1 MIYQHNIIRKH
12 LKSAVIFTVLFSLLS
27 SCANQG
33 NITGKP
39 SSRWVMLGSKTI
51 DFIGDTDAIPVSDKD
66 SFSQLR
72 FKIEG
77 RGTTIK
83 AITVTYADGNV
94 QEVSSIDAVMSPGQF
109 SKTIVLTG
117 AAKRIGRVEYKF
129 GPGTAGSGKGMMRLY
144 GYKVVKP

>member
-1 MIYQHNIIRKH
+1 MIYQPNNIGKH
-12 LKSAVIFTVLFSLLS
+12 LSLITISILLFLFLS
-27 SCANQG
+27 SCANSA
-33 NITGKP
+33 NIAGKP
-39 SSRWVMLGSKTI
+39 ASRWVMLGSRTI
-51 DFIGDTDAIPVSDKD
+51 DFVGDTDAIPVSDKD

-83 AITVTYADGNV
+83 GITVTYADGNI
-94 QEVSSIDAVMSPGQF
+94 QEVAGIDAMMSPGQF
-109 SKTIVLTG
+109 SKTIVLPG